1 MNSLLSKSLLLSF
14 FAVSTSAFAS
24 DVAIVGARIEVG
36 NGTVIPSGTIL
47 IHDNKISAVG
57 ESVTVPSGAT
67 TIDGKGLTVY
77 PGFIDGYSTKGLKI
91 PEQAAA
97 GTPPD
102 SRNTAP
108 PAMWHENRKG
118 IRSEVIAAKCLD
130 LKSGLSD
137 NYKQGITT
145 ALLAPGTGTIRG
157 IASVVDLTEGNDV
170 LLPMAAADMAFQGG
184 SGPRRPAGATGT
196 PPPQLYPGTLFG
208 ITALMRQTLA
218 DVQYYDANPPAKK
231 DETLENLEPLLS
243 RQMPAV
249 FAADSSRE
257 IVRAARVADE
267 FGIKLVVVGA
277 REGYKQID
285 LLKRQSIPVI
295 ASLDIGSEPTLK
307 PGTEPDSA
315 PLAIVK
321 ERHDNWVKKSQNIKM
336 LIDAGV
342 PVAFTNSA
350 TGFDDYL
357 KRVRAVIATGLSRDA
372 ALASMTQMPA
382 RILGV
387 SDKVGTIEAGKLAN
401 LVVMNGDFADAKS
414 EVQSVVVEGK
424 KVDVKKGGAN

>member
-14 FAVSTSAFAS
+14 FAVSTSAVAS

-47 IHDNKISAVG
+47 IHDSKISAVG
-57 ESVTVPSGAT
+57 ELVTVPSGAT

-77 PGFIDGYSTKGLKI
+77 PGFIDGYSSKGLKI
-91 PEQAAA
+91 PEQAAL

-108 PAMWHENRKG
+108 PSMWHDNRKG
-118 IRSEVIAAKCLD
+118 IRSEVVAAKCLD
-130 LKSGLSD
+130 LKAGLDD

-196 PPPQLYPGTLFG
+196 PPPQVYPGTLFG
-208 ITALMRQTLA
+208 ITALMRQTLS
-218 DVQYYDANPPAKK
+218 DVQYYNANPPSKK
-231 DETLENLEPLLS
+231 DETLENLKPLLAK
-243 RQMPAV
+243 QMPAV
-249 FAADSSRE
+249 FAADTSRE

-267 FGIKLVVVGA
+267 FGIKLVLVGA

-295 ASLDIGSEPTLK
+295 ASLDIGAEPSTK
-307 PGTEPDSA
+307 ASTERDSPPQA
-315 PLAIVK
+315 VVT
-321 ERHDNWVKKSQNIKM
+321 ERHELWITKSQNIKK

-342 PVAFTNSA
+342 PVGFTNSA

-357 KRVRAVIATGLSRDA
+357 KRVRAVIATGLSRDE
-372 ALASMTQMPA
+372 ALKAMTQTPA

-387 SDKVGTIEAGKLAN
+387 SDKVGTIEPGKIAN
-401 LVVMNGDFADAKS
+401 LVLMNGDFADAKS

-424 KVDVKKGGAN
+424 KVDVKKGGAK